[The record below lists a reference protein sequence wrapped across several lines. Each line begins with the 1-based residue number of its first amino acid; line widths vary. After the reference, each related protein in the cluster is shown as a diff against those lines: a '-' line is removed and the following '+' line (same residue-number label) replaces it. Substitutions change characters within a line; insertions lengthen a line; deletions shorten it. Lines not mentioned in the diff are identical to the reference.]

1 MVVPSRVPEIF
12 YPLDMG
18 TLDTDA
24 KYISLHSFKRPEFNK
39 QVIWGCSV
47 PITEFQV
54 MEHLVSGEVHHIL
67 FGVTEHSSSAQV
79 VSFLYCGIMGHWILL
94 SSQKI

>member
-1 MVVPSRVPEIF
+1 MVVPSRVPEIS

-18 TLDTDA
+18 RLTDTDG
-24 KYISLHSFKRPEFNK
+24 KYNSVHIFKRPEFNK
-39 QVIWGCSV
+39 QVIWGCLV

-67 FGVTEHSSSAQV
+67 F
-79 VSFLYCGIMGHWILL
+79 
-94 SSQKI
+94 